1 MYSDDRINQSRH
13 AGKRKMLKEI
23 VEVFLNKLILFYP
36 QNSFLLGRKIK
47 KDFNS
52 TKFEYFK
59 GTMWSAM
66 VINP

>member
-1 MYSDDRINQSRH
+1 
-13 AGKRKMLKEI
+13 MLKEI
-23 VEVFLNKLILFYP
+23 VEVFLNKLILFYL

-59 GTMWSAM
+59 GTMWSEM
-66 VINP
+66 VIHS